1 MTQTARVPAPE
12 PVSDILREVP
22 RLKVSESSGRRV
34 ACRFALYD
42 LRRWCVRHAIAV
54 LAGVCRTG
62 SPVAFR
68 NPASVAALSRP
79 IPERRCAC
87 DGVYGSVRFLYG
99 SVRFLYGGVRF
110 FVRRCTVFHTAVYGF
125 RMDPSDLGRTH
136 PNDPVTQKMTNGVP
150 CQPVGKVSHS
160 AAKIFSP
167 SPAHGGCPPEF
178 QEALLPTITACRTRS
193 TAGRHADDGFARQQ
207 QLERHRTRA
216 SQVLSTL
223 PACCSGPAPQPF
235 ESIGDSPLA
244 RLPCMDDDRLEFAA
258 DSVYGPLSGAPCL
271 RKPM

>member
-1 MTQTARVPAPE
+1 M
-12 PVSDILREVP
+12 
-22 RLKVSESSGRRV
+22 
-34 ACRFALYD
+34 
-42 LRRWCVRHAIAV
+42 
-54 LAGVCRTG
+54 
-62 SPVAFR
+62 AFR
-68 NPASVAALSRP
+68 NPGSGAALSRP
-79 IPERRCAC
+79 IPERRWAG